1 MINRRGVYTTAKGI
15 SRLEEGDP
23 EKHLPLSSRTEASEC
38 ARRISVQTRSD
49 GGSTFYV
56 YAPQGARDPVFQCT
70 ELVDTLRGHLAEVGI
85 NATHVA
91 QRSLLIGCSDLE
103 GDSSIPLC
111 A

>member
-1 MINRRGVYTTAKGI
+1 
-15 SRLEEGDP
+15 
-23 EKHLPLSSRTEASEC
+23 
-38 ARRISVQTRSD
+38 
-49 GGSTFYV
+49 
-56 YAPQGARDPVFQCT
+56 VFQCT